1 MQAMQATDRHAARRG
16 RARRIL
22 VRMFHSELGDAHDAS
37 PKLKPK
43 PKRGRLL
50 KNATEATSADAFSRR
65 ESAFFGPELM
75 LLFAVACAFAV
86 SVSFAAVVFVSAWNG
101 PDCRSPRR
109 SILIGNVV
117 LVAGCSQKSS
127 RFGSGP

>member
-22 VRMFHSELGDAHDAS
+22 VRMFQSELGDAHDAS
-37 PKLKPK
+37 PKLK

-50 KNATEATSADAFSRR
+50 KNATEATSAGAFSRR
-65 ESAFFGPELM
+65 ESPFFGPELM
-75 LLFAVACAFAV
+75 LLFAVACAVAV